1 MNMNF
6 FIKYEINHDLV
17 ASILLYYI
25 VEIYK
30 ICLIIVSYICIAIYI
45 TLLYT
50 MIIKYTKEESIMGQ
64 NKKNNNNSK
73 VFEIAEHYSKRVPK
87 SNTQN
92 PHQKPI
98 DIEYMTGGKKGG
110 KEK

>member
-1 MNMNF
+1 MR
-6 FIKYEINHDLV
+6 
-17 ASILLYYI
+17 
-25 VEIYK
+25 
-30 ICLIIVSYICIAIYI
+30 
-45 TLLYT
+45 
-50 MIIKYTKEESIMGQ
+50 Q

-73 VFEIAEHYSKRVPK
+73 VFEIAEHYSKRVSK

-110 KEK
+110 KGK

>member
-1 MNMNF
+1 M
-6 FIKYEINHDLV
+6 
-17 ASILLYYI
+17 ASILFNYI
-25 VEIYK
+25 LIY
-30 ICLIIVSYICIAIYI
+30 LTIVSYICIAISI

-50 MIIKYTKEESIMGQ
+50 IIIKHAKEESIMRQ
-64 NKKNNNNSK
+64 TKKNKNNNNSK

-98 DIEYMTGGKKGG
+98 DMEYMTGGKKGG

>member
-1 MNMNF
+1 
-6 FIKYEINHDLV
+6 
-17 ASILLYYI
+17 
-25 VEIYK
+25 
-30 ICLIIVSYICIAIYI
+30 
-45 TLLYT
+45 
-50 MIIKYTKEESIMGQ
+50 MGQ

-73 VFEIAEHYSKRVPK
+73 VFEIVEHYSKRVPK